1 MRKMEKEKVC
11 DKMQKELS
19 AIIDEP
25 KLSQN
30 GLDNAYKMIDIIKDV
45 KNMEYWDVKC
55 EYYREALESMRSGGY
70 SREMDGEY
78 SRGNNGENGNYSREG
93 NGGYSR
99 DNYDNENSY
108 RRGRNQRNGQYM
120 HRPNYSR
127 LSGDD
132 TDMDRYRESK
142 REYSNSRD
150 EGSKGRMLDALE
162 DFMCGVS
169 SMVKQICRDADCREE
184 REIVKKYAREIAE
197 M

>member
-1 MRKMEKEKVC
+1 MHKLRENAEKELK
-11 DKMQKELS
+11 
-19 AIIDEP
+19 AIEE
-25 KLSQN
+25 KGLTSSN
-30 GLDNAYKMIDIIKDV
+30 LDNAYKLVEIMKGVDKI
-45 KNMEYWDVKC
+45 
-55 EYYREALESMRSGGY
+55 
-70 SREMDGEY
+70 EMMQDGGEY
-78 SRGNNGENGNYSREG
+78 SRDGYSRDMEDYSRDGGYGGG
-93 NGGYSR
+93 NSRDRGYSR
-99 DNYDNENSY
+99 DNYDNGNSY
-108 RRGRNQRNGQYM
+108 RRGRNQCTGEYI

-132 TDMDRYRESK
+132 TDMDEYRNRK

>member
-1 MRKMEKEKVC
+1 MHKLRENAEQELKDIEKK
-11 DKMQKELS
+11 
-19 AIIDEP
+19 
-25 KLSQN
+25 
-30 GLDNAYKMIDIIKDV
+30 GLNRDNVDNAYRLVEIIKGID
-45 KNMEYWDVKC
+45 KINMMQDG
-55 EYYREALESMRSGGY
+55 GGY
-70 SREMDGEY
+70 SRDGY
-78 SRGNNGENGNYSREG
+78 SRDMEDYSRERGGYSRNGDYSREG
-93 NGGYSR
+93 NYSN
-99 DNYDNENSY
+99 DYDNGNSY
-108 RRGRNQRNGQYM
+108 RRGRSATTGRYV

-132 TDMDRYRESK
+132 TDMDEYRNRK

>member
-1 MRKMEKEKVC
+1 MHKLRENAEQELREIEEKG
-11 DKMQKELS
+11 LS
-19 AIIDEP
+19 KSNIE
-25 KLSQN
+25 
-30 GLDNAYKMIDIIKDV
+30 NAYMLVEIMKGVDKIKMMQDGG
-45 KNMEYWDVKC
+45 E
-55 EYYREALESMRSGGY
+55 RERYSHDGEDY
-70 SREMDGEY
+70 SRD
-78 SRGNNGENGNYSREG
+78 R
-93 NGGYSR
+93 GYSR
-99 DNYDNENSY
+99 DNYDNGNSY
-108 RRGRNQRNGQYM
+108 RRGRNERTGEYM

-132 TDMDRYRESK
+132 TDMDEYRSRK
-142 REYSNSRD
+142 MEYSNSRD